1 MFEQKRD
8 WKKIVNE
15 SKGTRFFL
23 PDSFKE
29 RAEDFNKKRIE
40 LNKDLAIAAEK
51 EITMNMISQNAL
63 YEVRKYLAKNGFDEI
78 WMKEIGWD
86 AEALKEGVFVI
97 NIMEPMK

>member
-1 MFEQKRD
+1 MEASKRD
-8 WKKIVNE
+8 WKKIVSE

-29 RAEDFNKKRIE
+29 RADDFNKQRIE
-40 LNKDLAIAAEK
+40 LNIDLSVAAEK
-51 EITMNMISQNAL
+51 EITMNMLSQNVL
-63 YEVRKYLAKNGFDEI
+63 FEVRKYLAKNGFDEI

-86 AEALKEGVFVI
+86 ADALKEGVFVI